1 MVKTEQIERVD
12 QRVREEVEV
21 LKRAQ
26 DGEIQD

>member
-12 QRVREEVEV
+12 QRVGEEVEV